1 MSFYISSV
9 TWSFITISAI
19 TAAVYFGRDV
29 LCVLYD
35 RYSTNVGFSFPLHW
49 SSKHCP
55 FQIPVPNNKS
65 HSLPFAP
72 FTSRSFVTVPR
83 FHKAL
88 IFTFWWLPHLQLWLA
103 VPFHKLFWVLHLSSW
118 DIRVSTL
125 TKTASLLFL
134 ISHTRFMRSLSMIL
148 SGSSSGIM
156 LELHMSEFVV

>member
-1 MSFYISSV
+1 M
-9 TWSFITISAI
+9 
-19 TAAVYFGRDV
+19 
-29 LCVLYD
+29 
-35 RYSTNVGFSFPLHW
+35 
-49 SSKHCP
+49 HCP
-55 FQIPVPNNKS
+55 FQIPFPNNKS

-134 ISHTRFMRSLSMIL
+134 ISHEIFVDDIIWIIFWNHARIAYEWVCRLKWPLHISLQYSFEIYFEVFYNARRSSK
-148 SGSSSGIM
+148 
-156 LELHMSEFVV
+156 FY